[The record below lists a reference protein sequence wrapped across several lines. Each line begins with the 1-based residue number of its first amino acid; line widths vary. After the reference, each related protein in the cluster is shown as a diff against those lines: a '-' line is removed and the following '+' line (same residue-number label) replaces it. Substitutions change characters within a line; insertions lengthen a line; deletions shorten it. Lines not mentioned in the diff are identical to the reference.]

1 MTPYLY
7 TYLDII
13 SLDLE
18 KNDLLYLIVFF
29 VFFDNSI
36 KNLL

>member
-18 KNDLLYLIVFF
+18 KNNLLYLIVFLYF
-29 VFFDNSI
+29 LTI
-36 KNLL
+36 Q